1 METNAAKSSLA
12 RLPWLQKSGISPER
26 LNDCAT
32 VTERRVECFS
42 DNGVDW
48 AGEQGMYGIFLSA
61 AASLARSHPR
71 KDPL

>member
-42 DNGVDW
+42 DNGVDLGRR
-48 AGEQGMYGIFLSA
+48 ARDVRHLLVSRG
-61 AASLARSHPR
+61 LARR
-71 KDPL
+71 KPP